1 MLSPYELNVF
11 GIKVNCFSCCPIL
24 KCYYFILKRWMFTS
38 GAQLICEKEE
48 GHQVLGWLVK
58 ATSQKWKIIFNHYCQ
73 GINKNLRTKG
83 VLISLVPFYSTEW
96 YVGWGSVDHLTVEG
110 APNKRLQQVS
120 GPRSGGKARSGKE
133 LRVGKTGFKHAPPP
147 PIRRPQWEASGVWR
161 ELLPK
166 VLDRESQEWR
176 HRVLK
181 GKYTTSMTGKVPSA
195 MHWAWCGNSGLSL
208 WGLTGKAFEIV
219 CARVWKITEVF
230 KQEPDPSVYIT
241 MLTSVTENHC
251 GELA

>member
-1 MLSPYELNVF
+1 MLSPCELNVF

-133 LRVGKTGFKHAPPP
+133 LSQSGENRLQACPSSSHK
-147 PIRRPQWEASGVWR
+147 EASVGGLR
-161 ELLPK
+161 CLKRTFAQGL
-166 VLDRESQEWR
+166 RQ
-176 HRVLK
+176 RVPGMK
-181 GKYTTSMTGKVPSA
+181 AQGPERQIHHQHDGQSA
-195 MHWAWCGNSGLSL
+195 LSHALSL
-208 WGLTGKAFEIV
+208 
-219 CARVWKITEVF
+219 VW
-230 KQEPDPSVYIT
+230 
-241 MLTSVTENHC
+241 
-251 GELA
+251 